1 MSAKTVAA
9 FLAGAVAASTGTAAA
24 LTRGHVFRLQE
35 GDEANYGKV
44 ICQAQ
49 YVAQYSGFRCFGA
62 VPRYSIIYAPGE
74 IRILR
79 SNDKNPT
86 APTTVFHVGTS
97 GG

>member
-1 MSAKTVAA
+1 MSTRTVAA

-24 LTRGHVFRLQE
+24 LTKGHVFRMQE

-74 IRILR
+74 IRIL
-79 SNDKNPT
+79 NDKNPT

>member
-1 MSAKTVAA
+1 MSAKTLAA

-24 LTRGHVFRLQE
+24 LTNGHVLRLQE

-44 ICQAQ
+44 ICQAM

-62 VPRYSIIYAPGE
+62 GPRYSIIYAPGE
-74 IRILR
+74 IRIL
-79 SNDKNPT
+79 NDKNPT
-86 APTTVFHVGTS
+86 APKTVFHLGTS

>member
-1 MSAKTVAA
+1 MSSKTVAA

-24 LTRGHVFRLQE
+24 LTKGHVFRLQE

-44 ICQAQ
+44 ICQAM
-49 YVAQYSGFRCFGA
+49 YVGRYSGFRCFGA

-74 IRILR
+74 IRVLR
-79 SNDKNPT
+79 FNGKTT
-86 APTTVFHVGTS
+86 AATTVFHLGTS